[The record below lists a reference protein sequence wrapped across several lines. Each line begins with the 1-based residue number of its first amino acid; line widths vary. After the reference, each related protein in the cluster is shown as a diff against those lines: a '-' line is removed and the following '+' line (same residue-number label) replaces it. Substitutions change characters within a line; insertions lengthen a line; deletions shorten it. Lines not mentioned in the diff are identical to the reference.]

1 MAGMPM
7 LLRITLSA
15 TLCLLGLACAAAN
28 AHHSFAAEFLAGEVA
43 TIEGTVVQVWFKN
56 PHVRYYVEVSGEDG
70 ATVRWDTRGSS
81 PSLLVRRGWNK
92 NTIKAGDTI
101 TVTGHLGR
109 DGRKL
114 MSIINVV
121 LADGTMLGN
130 PYDST
135 N

>member
-1 MAGMPM
+1 MSSQHSYLAIA
-7 LLRITLSA
+7 LLL
-15 TLCLLGLACAAAN
+15 LLGSGAAT
-28 AHHSFAAEFLAGEVA
+28 AHHSFAAEFLADEVE

-56 PHVRYYVEVSGEDG
+56 PHVRYYVEVTDDAGEV
-70 ATVRWDTRGSS
+70 TKWDTRGSS

-92 NTIKAGDTI
+92 NTIKIGDTVQ
-101 TVTGHLGR
+101 VTGHMGR

-114 MSIINVV
+114 LSIINVV

>member
-1 MAGMPM
+1 M
-7 LLRITLSA
+7 LSPRYLLPVVLFVALGGA
-15 TLCLLGLACAAAN
+15 TAH
-28 AHHSFAAEFLAGEVA
+28 AHHSFAAEFLADQVE

-56 PHVRYYVEVSGEDG
+56 PHVRYYVEVAAENGE
-70 ATVRWDTRGSS
+70 VVKWDTRGSS

-121 LADGTMLGN
+121 LEDGTMLGN

>member
-1 MAGMPM
+1 MTSRQLSFAIVLLICIAAG
-7 LLRITLSA
+7 
-15 TLCLLGLACAAAN
+15 AAH
-28 AHHSFAAEFLAGEVA
+28 AHHSFAAEFLADEVE
-43 TIEGTVVQVWFKN
+43 TIEGKVVQVWFKN
-56 PHVRYYVEVSGEDG
+56 PHVRYYVEVANEGGEI
-70 ATVRWDTRGSS
+70 TKWDTRVSS

-92 NTIKAGDTI
+92 TTIEIGDTI
-101 TVTGHLGR
+101 TITGHLGR

-121 LADGTMLGN
+121 LTDGTMLGN